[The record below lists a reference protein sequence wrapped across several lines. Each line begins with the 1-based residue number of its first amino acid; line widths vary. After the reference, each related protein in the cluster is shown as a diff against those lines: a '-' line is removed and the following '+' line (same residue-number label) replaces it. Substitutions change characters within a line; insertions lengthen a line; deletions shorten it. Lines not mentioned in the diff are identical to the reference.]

1 MQETKRVVITGMGCI
16 TPLGC
21 DVDTVWKRL
30 LAGESGVVPIS
41 RFDTSEMSVRIAA
54 EVRDFDPVDYLDK
67 RSSRRMDVFARY
79 AAAAAV
85 IARDD
90 AGLAV
95 EPEAEHIGACIGSGV
110 GGLQTFEHEVRRLIT
125 NGPDRVNPLLIPM
138 LIPNMAAAHV
148 SLTLGTR
155 GPLTATCTACAAGSN
170 GIGDAFEMI
179 RRGDA
184 VAMFA
189 GGSEAAIAPIGIAGF
204 AALRALSTRNDAP
217 AQASRPFDAGRD
229 GFVMGEGAG
238 VLLLEELEHARA
250 RGAHIYVEL
259 VGYGMSSDAFHM
271 TAPDET
277 GRSQARAMTNAM
289 AQAGVEP
296 AEVGYMNAH
305 GTSTP
310 PGDIAETKAIK
321 IAFGD
326 HARDVAV
333 SSSKSMI
340 GHCLG
345 ASGGIEAIVAVKT
358 IVTGQIHPTVN
369 LTDPDP
375 DCDLD
380 FVPLKSR
387 SADVRIAGSNS
398 FGFGGHNVTLLFKR
412 FED

>member
-1 MQETKRVVITGMGCI
+1 MQQAKRVVVTGMGCV

-21 DVDTVWKRL
+21 DVETVWRRL
-30 LAGESGVVPIS
+30 LAAESGVVPIS
-41 RFDTSEMSVRIAA
+41 RFDASEMSVRIAA
-54 EVRDFDPVDYLDK
+54 EVRDFDPLDYLDK
-67 RSSRRMDVFARY
+67 RASRRMDLFARY

-110 GGLQTFEHEVRRLIT
+110 GGLQTFEHETRRLIS

-189 GGSEAAIAPIGIAGF
+189 GGSEAAIAPVGIAGF

-217 AQASRPFDAGRD
+217 AEASRPFDAGRD
-229 GFVMGEGAG
+229 GFVMGAGGG
-238 VLLLEELEHARA
+238 VLVLEELEHARS

-296 AEVGYMNAH
+296 AEIGYLNAH

-310 PGDIAETKAIK
+310 AGDIAETKAIK

-345 ASGGIEAIVAVKT
+345 GSGGIEAIVVVMT
-358 IVTGQIHPTVN
+358 IVSGQIHPTVN

-380 FVPLKSR
+380 FVPLKAR
-387 SADVRIAGSNS
+387 SADVRVAGSNS